1 MGPAGTRN
9 RAAARDDLRRRGFAY
24 AIDAGPIWLAQ
35 LLGVGRVLA
44 ALAPIYVLHI
54 SIIDNK
60 TGKPGLDDLP
70 DAADLALHWVPGLC
84 VWALVQALAIDLL
97 GAGMGTLGA
106 GLRVTRPGGGV
117 APRARLF
124 ARELLRAGPTA
135 CAMIVAG
142 VFAEVE
148 AQEASFWALSAGFA
162 LAATT
167 AAWNG
172 VCVLRGSRSLL
183 DVVSGTVVGRRDEA
197 AASGSPVLLVTRER

>member
-1 MGPAGTRN
+1 MAPAATRN
-9 RAAARDDLRRRGFAY
+9 RAAARDDLRARALGY

-54 SIIDNK
+54 SIIDSR

-106 GLRVTRPGGGV
+106 GLRVARPGGGT
-117 APRARLF
+117 ATRARLF
-124 ARELLRAGPTA
+124 ARELLRAAPTA

-142 VFAEVE
+142 VLSEVE
-148 AQEASFWALSAGFA
+148 AQEASFWALSTGYA
-162 LAATT
+162 LAAAT
-167 AAWNG
+167 AAWNCA
-172 VCVLRGSRSLL
+172 CVLRGSRSLL
-183 DVVSGTVVGRRDEA
+183 DVVSGTVVGRRSEA
-197 AASGSPVLLVTRER
+197 AATESPVLLVTRER